1 MNVTRVIGFG
11 SLIVIACNTEAQTY
25 HAFPDSNAVW
35 TVTHGSSDC
44 AWSNVHSSVIRY
56 RLTGDTVITG
66 MTYRK
71 VQKNLDVWGCWFTP
85 DGYAGAIRND
95 QSERKVF
102 VVPPLLSNEEL
113 LFDFSAG
120 VGDTIIAFHGSGTDP
135 YEQYVLEIDS
145 VLLPSGYHRRWAIS
159 DQPSGEPE
167 LIIEGVG
174 SASGLVPRWNYVD
187 DKTYLACMTLNDT
200 TAFEGFIGECDIHY
214 GLAEFDRTNTFK
226 AFPNPTDGPFKFE
239 WDDRSGATEIRIMDA
254 TGRVVLIDQVSG
266 QHNMVINASFS
277 PGLYGVVL
285 CSRNI
290 PFAHTTLV
298 VQ

>member
-1 MNVTRVIGFG
+1 M
-11 SLIVIACNTEAQTY
+11 
-25 HAFPDSNAVW
+25 
-35 TVTHGSSDC
+35 
-44 AWSNVHSSVIRY
+44 
-56 RLTGDTVITG
+56 
-66 MTYRK
+66 
-71 VQKNLDVWGCWFTP
+71 
-85 DGYAGAIRND
+85 
-95 QSERKVF
+95 
-102 VVPPLLSNEEL
+102 LSNEEL

-120 VGDTIIAFHGSGTDP
+120 VGDGRCVQFHCP
-135 YEQYVLEIDS
+135 YGQLFSNCS
-145 VLLPSGYHRRWAIS
+145 VLLPSVTIVVGRLHT
-159 DQPSGEPE
+159 SGEPE

-187 DKTYLACMTLNDT
+187 DKTYLAMTLNDT

-239 WDDRSGATEIRIMDA
+239 WDDDPGAAIMDA
-254 TGRVVLIDQVSG
+254 TGRVPSSG
-266 QHNMVINASFS
+266 FRQHNMVIHASFS